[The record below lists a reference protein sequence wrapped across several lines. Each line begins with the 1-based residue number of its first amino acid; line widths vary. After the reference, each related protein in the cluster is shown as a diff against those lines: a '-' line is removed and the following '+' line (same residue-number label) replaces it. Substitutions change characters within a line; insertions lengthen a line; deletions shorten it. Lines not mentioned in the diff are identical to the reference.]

1 MINCE
6 NCANY
11 YYDED
16 FGYYTCAI
24 DLDEDEM
31 GRFIKGNFLD
41 CPYYIGEYD
50 IVKKQN

>member
-1 MINCE
+1 MNCE

-16 FGYYTCAI
+16 FEYYTCAI

-31 GRFIKGNFLD
+31 SRFVSGKFFN